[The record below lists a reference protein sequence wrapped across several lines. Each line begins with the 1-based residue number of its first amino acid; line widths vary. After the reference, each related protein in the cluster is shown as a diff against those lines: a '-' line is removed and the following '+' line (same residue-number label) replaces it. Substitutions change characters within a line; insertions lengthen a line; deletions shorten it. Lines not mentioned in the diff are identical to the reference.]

1 MVTNNSIARRL
12 ELSSV
17 VDVAKILDDHYVW
30 DVIAHYLGILC
41 SNLYLTTSVERII
54 LGGGV
59 AKRPVLI

>member
-1 MVTNNSIARRL
+1 MVTNNSIARRF

-17 VDVAKILDDHYVW
+17 ADVAKLPNDHYVW